1 MGIRVK
7 IVQVKAYNSI
17 SKVERYYAIVCRA
30 YSIII
35 TEIPGIFKEMALQ
48 MSFKAI
54 NDFISLNSLVLTLL
68 VYGAYPY
75 ITKND
80 PLSLLVI

>member
-1 MGIRVK
+1 
-7 IVQVKAYNSI
+7 
-17 SKVERYYAIVCRA
+17 
-30 YSIII
+30 
-35 TEIPGIFKEMALQ
+35 

-68 VYGAYPY
+68 VYSIYPY

-80 PLSLLVI
+80 LPLLTILQKAIAIKKAIAKVQKV